1 LSLTIT
7 PDAPETDP
15 PPTKREKM
23 KETEKTKHKIRIM
36 LADDHLIVR
45 EGLVTVLGD
54 EPDFEFVGF
63 AEDGEQAC
71 EEYARLL
78 PDVLLL
84 DLRMPKRDGIEVARE
99 LVSKFQAKVIIL
111 TTFDNEEDLK
121 QSLKAGAKGYLLKE
135 AEQEEIADAIRTVSQ
150 GASYLPAKLGGKLA
164 TFAFR
169 SELTERELD
178 VLHLMCEGKSNKEIG
193 SKLFIT
199 EGTVK
204 THVKSIFYKLDV
216 ISRSEAVSAAIRK
229 GLVRGHG

>member
-1 LSLTIT
+1 MEQ
-7 PDAPETDP
+7 PDKQE
-15 PPTKREKM
+15 KR
-23 KETEKTKHKIRIM
+23 IRIM

-45 EGLVTVLGD
+45 EGLVTVVGE
-54 EPDFEFVGF
+54 EPDFEFIGF
-63 AEDGEQAC
+63 AEDGVQAC

-84 DLRMPKRDGIEVARE
+84 DLRMPKRDGLEVARE

-111 TTFDNEEDLK
+111 TTFDNDEDLK

-135 AEQEEIADAIRTVSQ
+135 AEKEEIIDAIRTVAQ
-150 GASYLPAKLGGKLA
+150 GGNYLPAKLGGRLA
-164 TFAFR
+164 NFAFR
-169 SELTERELD
+169 AELTERELD
-178 VLHLMCEGKSNKEIG
+178 VLRLMCAGKSNKEIG

-216 ISRSEAVSAAIRK
+216 ISRSEAVSTAIRR
-229 GLVRGHG
+229 GLVRSDD

>member
-1 LSLTIT
+1 MKLT
-7 PDAPETDP
+7 DKQED
-15 PPTKREKM
+15 
-23 KETEKTKHKIRIM
+23 KIRIM

-45 EGLVTVLGD
+45 EGLITVLGE

-84 DLRMPKRDGIEVARE
+84 DLRMPRRDGIQVTRE

-135 AEQEEIADAIRTVSQ
+135 AEKEEIADAIRTVSQ

-169 SELTERELD
+169 AELTERELE
-178 VLHLMCEGKSNKEIG
+178 VLRQMCEGKSNKEIG

-216 ISRSEAVSAAIRK
+216 ISRSEAVSTAIRR
-229 GLVRGHG
+229 GLVRGHD

>member
-1 LSLTIT
+1 MRK
-7 PDAPETDP
+7 PDAGRHLKQMKSTDKPEG
-15 PPTKREKM
+15 
-23 KETEKTKHKIRIM
+23 KIRVL
-36 LADDHLIVR
+36 LADDHWIVR
-45 EGLVTVLGD
+45 EGLVTVLGE

-84 DLRMPKRDGIEVARE
+84 DRRMPKRDGIQVTRE
-99 LVSKFQAKVIIL
+99 LVDKFQAKVVIL

-135 AEQEEIADAIRTVSQ
+135 AEKEEIADAIRTVSQ
-150 GASYLPAKLGGKLA
+150 GANYLPAKLGGKLA
-164 TFAFR
+164 TLAFR
-169 SELTERELD
+169 AELTERELE
-178 VLHLMCEGKSNKEIG
+178 VLRQMCEGRSNKEIG
-193 SKLFIT
+193 AKLFIT

-216 ISRSEAVSAAIRK
+216 ISRSEAVSTAMRR
-229 GLVRGHG
+229 GLVRGHD

>member
-1 LSLTIT
+1 MEKVEMKRKDEQ
-7 PDAPETDP
+7 PDKPE
-15 PPTKREKM
+15 KQ
-23 KETEKTKHKIRIM
+23 IRIM

-45 EGLVTVLGD
+45 EGLVTVLSE

-71 EEYARLL
+71 EEYAKLL

-84 DLRMPKRDGIEVARE
+84 DLRMPKRDGLEVARE
-99 LVSKFQAKVIIL
+99 LVGKFQAKVIIL

-135 AEQEEIADAIRTVSQ
+135 AEKEEIADAVRTVAE
-150 GASYLPAKLGGKLA
+150 GGNYLPAKLGGKLA
-164 TFAFR
+164 NFAFR
-169 SELTERELD
+169 AELTERELE
-178 VLHLMCEGKSNKEIG
+178 VLRLICDGKSNKEIG
-193 SKLFIT
+193 AKLFIT

-216 ISRSEAVSAAIRK
+216 ISRSEAVSTAIRR
-229 GLVRGHG
+229 GLVRGEN

>member
-1 LSLTIT
+1 
-7 PDAPETDP
+7 
-15 PPTKREKM
+15 
-23 KETEKTKHKIRIM
+23 M

-45 EGLVTVLGD
+45 EGLVTVLGE

-63 AEDGEQAC
+63 AEDGEEAC
-71 EEYARLL
+71 EEYTRLL

-84 DLRMPKRDGIEVARE
+84 DLRMPKRDGIQVTRE

-135 AEQEEIADAIRTVSQ
+135 AEKEEIADAIRTVSQ
-150 GASYLPAKLGGKLA
+150 GANYLPAKLGGKLA

-169 SELTERELD
+169 AELTERELD
-178 VLHLMCEGKSNKEIG
+178 VLRQMCEGKSNKEIG

-216 ISRSEAVSAAIRK
+216 ISRSEAVSTAIRR
-229 GLVRGHG
+229 GLVRGHD

>member
-1 LSLTIT
+1 MKQ
-7 PDAPETDP
+7 TD
-15 PPTKREKM
+15 KQEK
-23 KETEKTKHKIRIM
+23 KIRIM
-36 LADDHLIVR
+36 LADDHLVIR
-45 EGLVTVLGD
+45 EGLVTVLGG
-54 EPDFEFVGF
+54 ESDFEFVGF

-71 EEYARLL
+71 EEYARLM

-84 DLRMPKRDGIEVARE
+84 DLRMPKRDGLHVARE
-99 LVSKFQAKVIIL
+99 LISKFQAKVIIL

-135 AEQEEIADAIRTVSQ
+135 AEKEEIADAIRTVSQ
-150 GASYLPAKLGGKLA
+150 GGNYLPAKLGGKLA
-164 TFAFR
+164 TFAFQA
-169 SELTERELD
+169 ELTERELA
-178 VLHLMCEGKSNKEIG
+178 VLRLMCDGKSNKEIG

>member
-1 LSLTIT
+1 MK
-7 PDAPETDP
+7 PTD
-15 PPTKREKM
+15 KQED
-23 KETEKTKHKIRIM
+23 KIRIM

-45 EGLVTVLGD
+45 EGLVTVLGE

-84 DLRMPKRDGIEVARE
+84 DLRMPKQDGIQVTRE
-99 LVSKFQAKVIIL
+99 LVTNFQAKVIIL

-135 AEQEEIADAIRTVSQ
+135 AEKEEIADAIRTVFQ
-150 GASYLPAKLGGKLA
+150 GANYLPAKLGGKLA
-164 TFAFR
+164 TSAFR
-169 SELTERELD
+169 AELTERELE
-178 VLHLMCEGKSNKEIG
+178 VLRQMCDGRSNKEIG
-193 SKLFIT
+193 AKLFIT

-216 ISRSEAVSAAIRK
+216 ISRSEAVSTAIRR
-229 GLVRGHG
+229 GLVRGHD

>member
-1 LSLTIT
+1 MK
-7 PDAPETDP
+7 PTD
-15 PPTKREKM
+15 KQEN
-23 KETEKTKHKIRIM
+23 KIRIM

-45 EGLVTVLGD
+45 EGLVTVLS
-54 EPDFEFVGF
+54 EEADFEFVGF
-63 AEDGEQAC
+63 AEDGEQAFK
-71 EEYARLL
+71 EYARLL

-135 AEQEEIADAIRTVSQ
+135 AEKEEIADAIRTVSQ
-150 GASYLPAKLGGKLA
+150 GGNYLPAKLGGKLA

-169 SELTERELD
+169 AELTERELE
-178 VLHLMCEGKSNKEIG
+178 VLRQMCEGKSNKEIG
-193 SKLFIT
+193 AKLFIT

-216 ISRSEAVSAAIRK
+216 ISRSEAVSTAIRR
-229 GLVRGHG
+229 GLVRGHDR

>member
-1 LSLTIT
+1 
-7 PDAPETDP
+7 
-15 PPTKREKM
+15 M
-23 KETEKTKHKIRIM
+23 KEPDVQEKRFRIM

-63 AEDGEQAC
+63 AEDGQQAC

-84 DLRMPKRDGIEVARE
+84 DLRMPKRDGLEVARE
-99 LVSKFQAKVIIL
+99 LVGKFQAKVIIL
-111 TTFDNEEDLK
+111 TTFDNDEDLK

-135 AEQEEIADAIRTVSQ
+135 AEKEEIADAIRTVAQ
-150 GASYLPAKLGGKLA
+150 GGNYLPAKLGGKLA
-164 TFAFR
+164 NFAFR
-169 SELTERELD
+169 AELTERELE
-178 VLHLMCEGKSNKEIG
+178 VLRLMCEGKSNKEIG
-193 SKLFIT
+193 TNLFIT

-216 ISRSEAVSAAIRK
+216 ISRSEAVSTAIRR
-229 GLVRGHG
+229 GLVRGND

>member
-1 LSLTIT
+1 MK
-7 PDAPETDP
+7 PTD
-15 PPTKREKM
+15 KQED
-23 KETEKTKHKIRIM
+23 KIRIM

-45 EGLVTVLGD
+45 EGLVTVLGE

-84 DLRMPKRDGIEVARE
+84 DLRMPKQDGIQVTRE
-99 LVSKFQAKVIIL
+99 LVTNFQAKVIIL

-135 AEQEEIADAIRTVSQ
+135 AEKEEIADAIRTVFR
-150 GASYLPAKLGGKLA
+150 GANYLPAKLGGKLA
-164 TFAFR
+164 TSAFR
-169 SELTERELD
+169 AELTERELE
-178 VLHLMCEGKSNKEIG
+178 VLRQMCDGRSNKEIG
-193 SKLFIT
+193 AKLFIT

-216 ISRSEAVSAAIRK
+216 ISRSEAVSTAIRR
-229 GLVRGHG
+229 GLVRGHD

>member
-1 LSLTIT
+1 MK
-7 PDAPETDP
+7 PTD
-15 PPTKREKM
+15 
-23 KETEKTKHKIRIM
+23 KHENKIRIM

-45 EGLVTVLGD
+45 EGLVTVLGE
-54 EPDFEFVGF
+54 EPDFDFVGF

-71 EEYARLL
+71 EEYEKLL

-84 DLRMPKRDGIEVARE
+84 DLRMPKQDGIQVTRE
-99 LVSKFQAKVIIL
+99 LVGKFQAKVIIL

-135 AEQEEIADAIRTVSQ
+135 AEKEEIADAIRTVSE

-164 TFAFR
+164 TSAFR
-169 SELTERELD
+169 AELTERELE
-178 VLHLMCEGKSNKEIG
+178 VLCQMCDGRSNKEIG
-193 SKLFIT
+193 AKLFIT

-216 ISRSEAVSAAIRK
+216 ISRSEAVSTAIRR
-229 GLVRGHG
+229 GLVRGHD

>member
-1 LSLTIT
+1 
-7 PDAPETDP
+7 
-15 PPTKREKM
+15 M
-23 KETEKTKHKIRIM
+23 KEQTEQPGRSENRIRIM

-45 EGLVTVLGD
+45 EGLVTVLSE
-54 EPDFEFVGF
+54 EPDFEFAGF

-71 EEYARLL
+71 QEYAKLL

-84 DLRMPKRDGIEVARE
+84 DLRMPKRDGLEVARE
-99 LVSKFQAKVIIL
+99 LVNKFEAKVIIL

-135 AEQEEIADAIRTVSQ
+135 AEKEEIADAIRTVAQ
-150 GASYLPAKLGGKLA
+150 GGNYLPAKLGGKLA

-169 SELTERELD
+169 AELTDRELE
-178 VLHLMCEGKSNKEIG
+178 VLRLMCDGKSNKEIG
-193 SKLFIT
+193 AKLFIT

-216 ISRSEAVSAAIRK
+216 ISRSEAVSTAIRR
-229 GLVRGHG
+229 GLVRSDD

>member
-1 LSLTIT
+1 MK
-7 PDAPETDP
+7 PTD
-15 PPTKREKM
+15 KHEK
-23 KETEKTKHKIRIM
+23 KIRIM

-45 EGLVTVLGD
+45 EGLVTVLGE
-54 EPDFEFVGF
+54 EPDFDFIGF

-71 EEYARLL
+71 EEYAKLL

-84 DLRMPKRDGIEVARE
+84 DLRMPKQDGIQVTRE

-135 AEQEEIADAIRTVSQ
+135 AEKEEIADAIRTVSQ
-150 GASYLPAKLGGKLA
+150 GANYLPAKLGGKLA

-169 SELTERELD
+169 AELTERELE
-178 VLHLMCEGKSNKEIG
+178 VLRQMCDGRSNKEIG
-193 SKLFIT
+193 AKLFIT

-216 ISRSEAVSAAIRK
+216 ISRSEAVSTAIRR
-229 GLVRGHG
+229 GLVRGHD

>member
-1 LSLTIT
+1 MK
-7 PDAPETDP
+7 PTD
-15 PPTKREKM
+15 RQEN
-23 KETEKTKHKIRIM
+23 KIRIM

-45 EGLVTVLGD
+45 EGLVTVLGE

-84 DLRMPKRDGIEVARE
+84 DLRMPKRDGIQVARE
-99 LVSKFQAKVIIL
+99 LVGKFQAKVIIL

-135 AEQEEIADAIRTVSQ
+135 AEKEEIADAIRTVSQ
-150 GASYLPAKLGGKLA
+150 GSNYLPAKLGGKLA
-164 TFAFR
+164 TSVFR
-169 SELTERELD
+169 AELTERELE
-178 VLHLMCEGKSNKEIG
+178 VLRQMCEGKSNKEIG

-216 ISRSEAVSAAIRK
+216 ISRSEAVSTAIRR
-229 GLVRGHG
+229 GLVRGHDS

>member
-1 LSLTIT
+1 
-7 PDAPETDP
+7 
-15 PPTKREKM
+15 M
-23 KETEKTKHKIRIM
+23 KETDKEEGKIRIM

-45 EGLVTVLGD
+45 EGLVTVLSE

-63 AEDGEQAC
+63 AEDGEEAC
-71 EEYARLL
+71 EVFAKLL

-84 DLRMPKRDGIEVARE
+84 DLRMPKRDGVQVARE

-135 AEQEEIADAIRTVSQ
+135 AEKEEIADAIRTVSQ
-150 GASYLPAKLGGKLA
+150 GGNYLPAKLGGKLA

-169 SELTERELD
+169 DELTERELE
-178 VLHLMCEGKSNKEIG
+178 VLRLMCEGRSNKEIG

-216 ISRSEAVSAAIRK
+216 ISRSEAVSTAIRK
-229 GLVRGHG
+229 GLVRGHAC

>member
-1 LSLTIT
+1 MK
-7 PDAPETDP
+7 PAD
-15 PPTKREKM
+15 KHEK
-23 KETEKTKHKIRIM
+23 KIRIM

-45 EGLVTVLGD
+45 EGLVTVLGE
-54 EPDFEFVGF
+54 EPDFDFIGF

-71 EEYARLL
+71 EEYAKLL

-84 DLRMPKRDGIEVARE
+84 DLRMPKQDGIQVTRE
-99 LVSKFQAKVIIL
+99 LVGKFQAKVIIL

-135 AEQEEIADAIRTVSQ
+135 AEKEEIADAIRTVSE

-164 TFAFR
+164 TSAFR
-169 SELTERELD
+169 AELTERELE
-178 VLHLMCEGKSNKEIG
+178 VLRQMCDGRSNKEIG
-193 SKLFIT
+193 AKLFIT

-216 ISRSEAVSAAIRK
+216 ISRSEAVSTAIRR
-229 GLVRGHG
+229 GLVRGHD

>member
-1 LSLTIT
+1 
-7 PDAPETDP
+7 
-15 PPTKREKM
+15 
-23 KETEKTKHKIRIM
+23 
-36 LADDHLIVR
+36 
-45 EGLVTVLGD
+45 
-54 EPDFEFVGF
+54 
-63 AEDGEQAC
+63 
-71 EEYARLL
+71 
-78 PDVLLL
+78 
-84 DLRMPKRDGIEVARE
+84 MPKQDGIQVARE

-135 AEQEEIADAIRTVSQ
+135 AEKEEIADAIRTVSQ
-150 GASYLPAKLGGKLA
+150 GANYLPAKLGGKLA

-169 SELTERELD
+169 AELTERELE
-178 VLHLMCEGKSNKEIG
+178 VSIRQMCEGKSNKEIG

-216 ISRSEAVSAAIRK
+216 ISRSEAVSTAIRR

>member
-1 LSLTIT
+1 
-7 PDAPETDP
+7 
-15 PPTKREKM
+15 M
-23 KETEKTKHKIRIM
+23 KEKIEQPDKQEKHIRIM

-45 EGLVTVLGD
+45 EGLVTVLSD

-71 EEYARLL
+71 EEYAKLL

-84 DLRMPKRDGIEVARE
+84 DLRMPKRDGLEVARE
-99 LVSKFQAKVIIL
+99 LVSRFQAKVVIV

-135 AEQEEIADAIRTVSQ
+135 AEKEEIIDAIRTVAE
-150 GASYLPAKLGGKLA
+150 GGNYLPAKLGGKLA
-164 TFAFR
+164 NFAFR
-169 SELTERELD
+169 AELTERELE
-178 VLHLMCEGKSNKEIG
+178 VLRLMCEGKSNKEIG
-193 SKLFIT
+193 TKLFIT

-216 ISRSEAVSAAIRK
+216 ISRSEAVSTAIRR
-229 GLVRGHG
+229 GLVRSDDRGK

>member
-1 LSLTIT
+1 MAVS
-7 PDAPETDP
+7 PDGRKAGTNRHLEARRMKPTDN
-15 PPTKREKM
+15 RES
-23 KETEKTKHKIRIM
+23 KIRIM

-45 EGLVTVLGD
+45 EGLVTVLGE

-84 DLRMPKRDGIEVARE
+84 DLRMPKRDGIQVARE
-99 LVSKFQAKVIIL
+99 LVGKFQAKVIIL

-135 AEQEEIADAIRTVSQ
+135 AEKEEIADAIRTVSQ
-150 GASYLPAKLGGKLA
+150 GANYLPAKLGGKLA

-169 SELTERELD
+169 AELTEREVE
-178 VLHLMCEGKSNKEIG
+178 VLRQMCDGKSNKEIG

-216 ISRSEAVSAAIRK
+216 ISRSEAVSTAIRR

>member
-1 LSLTIT
+1 MK
-7 PDAPETDP
+7 PTD
-15 PPTKREKM
+15 RQEN
-23 KETEKTKHKIRIM
+23 KIRIM

-45 EGLVTVLGD
+45 EGLVTVLGE

-84 DLRMPKRDGIEVARE
+84 DLRMPKRDGIQVARE
-99 LVSKFQAKVIIL
+99 LVGKFQAKVIIL

-135 AEQEEIADAIRTVSQ
+135 AEKEENADAIRTVSQ
-150 GASYLPAKLGGKLA
+150 GANYLPAKLGGKLA
-164 TFAFR
+164 TSVFR
-169 SELTERELD
+169 AELTERELE
-178 VLHLMCEGKSNKEIG
+178 VLRQMCEGKSNKEIG

-216 ISRSEAVSAAIRK
+216 ISRSEAVSTAIRR
-229 GLVRGHG
+229 GLVRGHDS

>member
-1 LSLTIT
+1 
-7 PDAPETDP
+7 
-15 PPTKREKM
+15 M
-23 KETEKTKHKIRIM
+23 KETDKTEHKIRIM

-45 EGLVTVLGD
+45 EGLVTVLGE

-78 PDVLLL
+78 PDVLIL
-84 DLRMPKRDGIEVARE
+84 DLRMPKRDGIQVARE

-178 VLHLMCEGKSNKEIG
+178 VLRLMCEGKSNKEIG

-216 ISRSEAVSAAIRK
+216 ISRSEAVSTAMRK